1 MAFDSNAQRKQV
13 ETLECLA
20 SCLVRNIDFAIS
32 TSLLSVSVL
41 WAAIMQVVKAIKRVC
56 ASVLVLKHAAVRPSP
71 LEVGSPKAS
80 PTAGFTPA
88 VLVPAEVTKAWQQR
102 RLSNFDYLML
112 LNTLAGRSINDISQ
126 YPVMPWVLSTYQPD
140 PQVGCVYV

>member
-1 MAFDSNAQRKQV
+1 
-13 ETLECLA
+13 
-20 SCLVRNIDFAIS
+20 
-32 TSLLSVSVL
+32 
-41 WAAIMQVVKAIKRVC
+41 MQVVKAIKRVC
-56 ASVLVLKHAAVRPSP
+56 ASVQVLRHASVRPSS
-71 LEVGSPKAS
+71 LSMAGSPKVSS
-80 PTAGFTPA
+80 PTAQLTSA
-88 VLVPAEVTKAWQQR
+88 KLVPAAVTEAWQKR